1 MINLSCDYTRSA
13 CKEVLD
19 ALSWADGQYSG
30 YSEDELCAEAREMV
44 RELCESP
51 DADVHFLVGGTQT
64 NMTFISS
71 ALRPHQ
77 GVVCADTGHIN
88 VHETGAIESLGHK
101 VLSLSPS
108 LSSSHRTPM
117 SPSISRPNGKLTAE
131 DIEAVAYAHRTDPNF
146 EHIVQPGMV
155 YISNPTELGTIY
167 SLAEL
172 TEISETCH
180 RNNLILYL
188 DGARLAYGLA
198 SPDNDLTLPAIARL
212 TDAFYIGG
220 TKCGALFGESLVI
233 TNPALKSDF
242 RYIMKQRGALL
253 AKGFLLGA
261 QFLAL
266 LPVLPRYAAHAISEA
281 QRIRHALLEANVTL
295 YIDSPTNQIFPVL
308 KPDSPLLQTLK
319 EQFILDPWPDDTYRI
334 TTDWSTRSED
344 VDLLIESI
352 TGTVL

>member
-13 CKEVLD
+13 CKEVLE

-44 RELCESP
+44 REMCDYP
-51 DADVHFLVGGTQT
+51 DADVHFMVGGTQT

-71 ALRPHQ
+71 VLRPHQ
-77 GVVCADTGHIN
+77 GVVCANTGHIN
-88 VHETGAIESLGHK
+88 VHETGAIESSGHK
-101 VLSLSPS
+101 VLTIQAHNQL
-108 LSSSHRTPM
+108 
-117 SPSISRPNGKLTAE
+117 NGKLTAE
-131 DIEAVAYAHRTDPNF
+131 DVEAVAYSHRTDPNF
-146 EHIVQPGMV
+146 EHVVKPGMV

-172 TEISETCH
+172 AEISETCH

-198 SPDNDLTLPAIARL
+198 SPDNDLTLSAIARL
-212 TDAFYIGG
+212 VDAFYIGG
-220 TKCGALFGESLVI
+220 TKCGALFGEALVI

-281 QRIRHALLEANVTL
+281 QRIRHALIEADVPL
-295 YIDSPTNQIFPVL
+295 YIDSPTNQIFPIL
-308 KPDSPLLQTLK
+308 KPDSPLLRALK
-319 EQFILDPWPDDTYRI
+319 EQFIIDPWPDDTYRI

-344 VDLLIESI
+344 IDLLIETI
-352 TGTVL
+352 KDTH